1 MIFKESISKNF
12 KEWFFID
19 KIKRSK
25 YICEIVHFYISDVF
39 MIPILDE
46 NLSPLH
52 LNYWF
57 NCLFKTFKFSL

>member
-1 MIFKESISKNF
+1 MIFKESILKND
-12 KEWFFID
+12 FFID